1 MEEKSVLQAQIYFM
15 VEEELEV
22 DWIFLQQEETEVA
35 VQQVHG
41 VQVEPLAQLIQEAA
55 VEVLIPIPNVVVE
68 KVVLVS

>member
-1 MEEKSVLQAQIYFM
+1 
-15 VEEELEV
+15 
-22 DWIFLQQEETEVA
+22 VA

>member
-1 MEEKSVLQAQIYFM
+1 M
-15 VEEELEV
+15 
-22 DWIFLQQEETEVA
+22 A

-55 VEVLIPIPNVVVE
+55 VEVLFPIHNVVVE